1 MPPHW
6 QQVVYTSLP
15 CIFTPVPE
23 WIMSLQYRAAENKVN
38 PRIAVMVLAAARVA
52 MLWAGI
58 LIWHDGTYRNTGI
71 AFTLLSFGLLSF
83 SYVLVTIGA
92 NTKRTG
98 LQNQLLW
105 FTLVTPDTNWIFD
118 LGGSRAPG
126 LRLAHFVVVTLNVFA
141 ALIGLYMYFV
151 ADELHAAYNC
161 YPRHVSWVDYKYG
174 LCPEFTGSPQ
184 TSYVCRHFDDTWS
197 NCGDPNPPPTSHKP
211 IFATV
216 VHTSVIIYLFSAL
229 EKYESYQ

>member
-1 MPPHW
+1 MLYGMPPHW

-15 CIFTPVPE
+15 CIFTPFPE
-23 WIMSLQYRAAENKVN
+23 WIMSLQYRAAENKVT
-38 PRIAVMVLAAARVA
+38 PRIAVMVLAATRVA

-71 AFTLLSFGLLSF
+71 AFTLLSFLLLGF

-92 NTKRTG
+92 NTKRTS

-126 LRLAHFVVVTLNVFA
+126 LRLAHFVVVTLNVIA
-141 ALIGLYMYFV
+141 TLIGLFLNLLIV
-151 ADELHAAYNC
+151 ELHA
-161 YPRHVSWVDYKYG
+161 V
-174 LCPEFTGSPQ
+174 
-184 TSYVCRHFDDTWS
+184 
-197 NCGDPNPPPTSHKP
+197 
-211 IFATV
+211 
-216 VHTSVIIYLFSAL
+216 
-229 EKYESYQ
+229 